1 MLYIVQ
7 WLRIG
12 FYNRVISNNE
22 KKSKCKQKINKIE
35 YIFIN
40 LYIVRENLNKGTGL
54 SLFMFNAVLERRKK

>member
-7 WLRIG
+7 YLRIG
-12 FYNRVISNNE
+12 FYSRVISNNE

-40 LYIVRENLNKGTGL
+40 LTFINTLKG
-54 SLFMFNAVLERRKK
+54 ECK